1 MANDNFLNL
10 ITKLS
15 EALLS
20 SKKEP
25 QKSAY
30 KPENGQKQDAKPS
43 FGGDFSSKS
52 QTVISPKQSVV
63 EMLRNHE
70 RLSKQ
75 IDANARKDM

>member
-10 ITKLS
+10 LTKLS

-20 SKKEP
+20 SKKE

-30 KPENGQKQDAKPS
+30 KPENAQKQDAKPS

-75 IDANARKDM
+75 IDTNARKDG

>member
-1 MANDNFLNL
+1 MANNFLNL

-15 EALLS
+15 EALLN

-30 KPENGQKQDAKPS
+30 KPETDKNNNAKPS
-43 FGGDFSSKS
+43 YYGDFSAKS

-70 RLSKQ
+70 KLSKR
-75 IDANARKDM
+75 IDDAQKKV